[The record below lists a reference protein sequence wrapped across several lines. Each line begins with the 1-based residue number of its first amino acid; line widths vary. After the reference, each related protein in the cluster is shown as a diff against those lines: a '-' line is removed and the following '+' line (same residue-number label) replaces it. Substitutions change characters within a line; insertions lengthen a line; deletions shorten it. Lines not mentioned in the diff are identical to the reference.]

1 MCTAWREERMISYL
15 IERGLD
21 VEEVTGYAQS

>member
-1 MCTAWREERMISYL
+1 MCTAWREEMISYL